1 MGGIPWWLK
10 ERRRGGVLGRS
21 AGRRQ
26 HVCCGRWPGCATAT
40 ATFATLGR
48 PAGDVWDGKWG
59 SGTSRT
65 SLERGLV
72 RIRRHVCVR
81 KSSLVKRFDETSWCT
96 CAISACI
103 SALHRRNIWPGSVH
117 AARWITA
124 CHEALRSGAGR
135 PHRRDPG
142 VGVGRGLAR
151 RPDGPLPRHHAGLP
165 RPAGPAD
172 RAQPGRLRVG
182 ELSIGILSLSRR
194 CRSRSSGSVP
204 FRRAGAGCGACRP
217 RRLRSRHG

>member
-81 KSSLVKRFDETSWCT
+81 KSSLVKRFDEASWCT

-135 PHRRDPG
+135 PHRRDPVSALG
-142 VGVGRGLAR
+142 EVW
-151 RPDGPLPRHHAGLP
+151 HAGLTDLS
-165 RPAGPAD
+165 PATMQAYRD
-172 RAQPGRLRVG
+172 RLDRQIVP
-182 ELSIGILSLSRR
+182 SL
-194 CRSRSSGSVP
+194 
-204 FRRAGAGCGACRP
+204 AGCGWA
-217 RRLRSRHG
+217 S